1 VKALLPGTCV
11 ISVKVTPKATA
22 KVKKPATTTTNITVT
37 IP

>member
-1 VKALLPGTCV
+1 
-11 ISVKVTPKATA
+11 VTPKATA